1 MARKRL
7 PMRKLR
13 EILRL
18 KLDLGASVREIA
30 QSCNL
35 ARSTASDYVGRIA
48 AARLS
53 WPLPP
58 ELDDD
63 ECLHDDPAGHLA
75 LADTT
80 VAERDRD
87 LADPGAQP
95 AGTERH
101 LDLEHVAPGVHP
113 VERDGRQRRGPPR
126 LEPAGQVMWGET
138 QHGPGEQRAAA

>member
-1 MARKRL
+1 
-7 PMRKLR
+7 MRKLR

-48 AARLS
+48 AAQLS

-63 ECLHDDPAGHLA
+63 EALERLLFPHEGHPKARRPEPDWAEVHWELRRKHVEILSNSVDGDVIRRRA
-75 LADTT
+75 LPCSRS
-80 VAERDRD
+80 ELR
-87 LADPGAQP
+87 L
-95 AGTERH
+95 GT
-101 LDLEHVAPGVHP
+101 
-113 VERDGRQRRGPPR
+113 
-126 LEPAGQVMWGET
+126 
-138 QHGPGEQRAAA
+138 